1 MSIGGL
7 ILSVRPASIYRQD
20 ESWDGIFAD
29 INYYGS
35 DDIEAIKDSE
45 VEYSV
50 EKYDMKID
58 LNNQLEVYG
67 HLKLTSPEARDEF
80 VLTLYHGYKIK
91 KLASKDM
98 EVSYIRDTDKLIL
111 KFPEKITDCDIEIE
125 YAGYS
130 GKYYSNAQAVM
141 LPGYFPWYPMAGDRQ
156 IFVQYPYYSGGN
168 GYNPYNRIEKADI
181 ILEIDAA
188 CNIVTNLN
196 EKTKNTYAGTS
207 DSISIIGGN
216 IEKTEDTLFINILPL
231 ELNGENESEYIETL
245 REKWNHILT
254 KLDKVFGI
262 DTESLRNKKLIMVS
276 KDMGRNFSNNYF
288 VEFDDYILYSV
299 EYLDSSTYMNYILQ
313 QKGKDSKIGDLFSK
327 AIILSEEISAEEL
340 IKHMIEEE
348 AEYNQMMQMI
358 EETEESE
365 ISGKLKT
372 AVDKIGAE
380 QVVRSIVQYLLD
392 PVMTSD
398 DDFWMMI
405 ESIE

>member
-1 MSIGGL
+1 M
-7 ILSVRPASIYRQD
+7 
-20 ESWDGIFAD
+20 
-29 INYYGS
+29 
-35 DDIEAIKDSE
+35 
-45 VEYSV
+45 
-50 EKYDMKID
+50 
-58 LNNQLEVYG
+58 
-67 HLKLTSPEARDEF
+67 
-80 VLTLYHGYKIK
+80 
-91 KLASKDM
+91 
-98 EVSYIRDTDKLIL
+98 
-111 KFPEKITDCDIEIE
+111 
-125 YAGYS
+125 
-130 GKYYSNAQAVM
+130 
-141 LPGYFPWYPMAGDRQ
+141 
-156 IFVQYPYYSGGN
+156 
-168 GYNPYNRIEKADI
+168 
-181 ILEIDAA
+181 
-188 CNIVTNLN
+188 
-196 EKTKNTYAGTS
+196 
-207 DSISIIGGN
+207 
-216 IEKTEDTLFINILPL
+216 FINILPL

-288 VEFDDYILYSV
+288 VEFDDYILYSM

-398 DDFWMMI
+398 DDFWMMTQ
-405 ESIE
+405 SIG